1 MTILD
6 GKAISEQYIQHIAE
20 EVLKNNM
27 HPILAI
33 VTDGLDPAS
42 AVYIRQKIKAAEKCG
57 IAVLVEK
64 INSSMEYIEVMRRL
78 SADPAINGIIVQ
90 QPCKYAPMY
99 KVKETIPAQKDVD
112 GFSPDSYYEPCT
124 PLGIMTIL
132 SHYNINIVGK
142 HCVVLGRSEIV
153 GRPLSEM
160 LLKKNATVTVCHSKT
175 PTELRNELLSKADII
190 FACTGVPN
198 LIKPENVRDDAIIID
213 VGITRDEN
221 GKLCGDAGHP
231 TDWTDTNV
239 MITPVP
245 GGVGPMTVA
254 SLMVNTWAATLNQND
269 N

>member
-20 EVLKNNM
+20 EILKNNM
-27 HPILAI
+27 HPVLAI

-90 QPCKYAPMY
+90 QPCKYAPMD

-112 GFSPDSYYEPCT
+112 GFSPNSCYEPCT
-124 PLGIMTIL
+124 PLGIITIL
-132 SHYNINIVGK
+132 AHYNINVTGK

-160 LLKKNATVTVCHSKT
+160 LLKANAKV
-175 PTELRNELLSKADII
+175 N
-190 FACTGVPN
+190 
-198 LIKPENVRDDAIIID
+198 IKDKEGSSQDYH
-213 VGITRDEN
+213 T
-221 GKLCGDAGHP
+221 
-231 TDWTDTNV
+231 
-239 MITPVP
+239 
-245 GGVGPMTVA
+245 
-254 SLMVNTWAATLNQND
+254 
-269 N
+269 